1 MQNSVLY
8 FITVMI
14 WGSTWLAIKFQLG
27 EVAPEASIFYR
38 FMAAALIL
46 LGYCLI
52 RKLPLRFSL
61 KEHVYIA
68 TQGLL
73 LFSLNYILV
82 YLAEGYLTSGLVAI
96 TFSTII
102 LWNVIFNVLFLKN
115 PLQPQVLLG
124 GAIGVFGLV
133 LVFWPELNSFEFSND
148 RITGLLF
155 SFVGTI
161 SASLG
166 NIVSARNQ
174 RNSLPV
180 VQTNAIGMLC
190 GALIMFGLALFRGVS
205 FTFDVSIEYIS
216 SLLYLAVFGS
226 VVAFGTYLTLVGR
239 IGPDRA
245 GYVTVLFPVIAL
257 ALSTLFE
264 GLSWSLLGVLGVI
277 FVGAGNFVVL
287 GNIRKARRAT

>member
-1 MQNSVLY
+1 MQNSVMY
-8 FITVMI
+8 FITVLI

-38 FMAAALIL
+38 FLAAALIL
-46 LGYCLI
+46 LGYCLL
-52 RKLPLRFSL
+52 RKLPLRFSFR
-61 KEHVYIA
+61 EHLYIA
-68 TQGLL
+68 LQGLL

-124 GAIGVFGLV
+124 GAIGVVGLL
-133 LVFWPELNSFEFSND
+133 LVFWPELTGFELSSE
-148 RITGLLF
+148 RITGLIF
-155 SFVGTI
+155 SFIGTI

-180 VQTNAIGMLC
+180 VQTNAFGMLY
-190 GALIMFGLALFRGVS
+190 GAFIMFALALFRGVS
-205 FTFDVSIEYIS
+205 FTFDVSVEYVS

-226 VVAFGTYLTLVGR
+226 VVAFGTYLTLIGR

-245 GYVTVLFPVIAL
+245 GYATVLFPVIAL

-264 GLSWSLLGVLGVI
+264 GLSWSLLGIMGVVL
-277 FVGAGNFVVL
+277 VGAGNFVVL
-287 GNIRKARRAT
+287 ANIRQARRTT